1 MGNSNSDGETTVDD
15 CESLARPMPEMTAVS
30 RRIFN
35 LHLKNRSFSSWEEF
49 IEALPSTAPQGASQS
64 IVKCDPMDICSWV
77 ATFLIESCIWGLV
90 AYFADQSAA
99 IGIVLSALYG
109 LVLFLCVDRWLSPQ
123 MAGMLWPNIPV
134 AVGAVG
140 ALVATYLPD
149 NDESKLPSR
158 ALIFCI
164 LPATLATIYWM
175 RRLPEDPD
183 RSTLVSNLFLGLWAA
198 TIALR
203 AMLVDDDSLKDLGY
217 FDFASLV
224 APRSRSSESI
234 VVLGAISVG
243 VAVWFFERPGRWG
256 SVELV
261 TWSLNIGVLG
271 MGAGASGMLATFAI
285 AHPGMELTGWAPYAM
300 VHCLIG
306 ALGFKLQRSFPV
318 LLSALAF
325 AAVCVRLS
333 VWISDFSGSPVAGIC
348 CFGVLGFAVIAATQH
363 LRPSATAAGRQ
374 LLG

>member
-224 APRSRSSESI
+224 
-234 VVLGAISVG
+234 VLGAISVG
-243 VAVWFFERPGRWG
+243 VAVWFFERPGAGHVEPEYWG
-256 SVELV
+256 PRNGCRRFGHVSDVCDRTSWNGTHWVGTL
-261 TWSLNIGVLG
+261 
-271 MGAGASGMLATFAI
+271 
-285 AHPGMELTGWAPYAM
+285 
-300 VHCLIG
+300 CDG
-306 ALGFKLQRSFPV
+306 ALSHRSFGLQAPAQLPGV
-318 LLSALAF
+318 AECLSLCGRLCAPERVDLRLLWEPSGRHLLLRGPGLRGDCSH
-325 AAVCVRLS
+325 AA
-333 VWISDFSGSPVAGIC
+333 SPAQRHRC
-348 CFGVLGFAVIAATQH
+348 
-363 LRPSATAAGRQ
+363 R
-374 LLG
+374 